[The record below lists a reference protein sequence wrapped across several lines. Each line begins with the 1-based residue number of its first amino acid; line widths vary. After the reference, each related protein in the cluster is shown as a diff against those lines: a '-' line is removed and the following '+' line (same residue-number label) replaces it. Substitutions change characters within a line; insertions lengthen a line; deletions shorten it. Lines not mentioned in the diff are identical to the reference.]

1 MGNFD
6 QNKIKTIM
14 KKIILFLAV
23 VIFAACSDDTDP
35 IIIDSTLP
43 NGTLS
48 VQRSGTFT
56 DQNGAG
62 STGTA
67 TIGTDT
73 QGTVFLAFNNA
84 FRTALATGTVTVYL
98 STSDTFT
105 PDPGNGNPN
114 LLLVGPVR
122 NAGENFFRIPSGTDL
137 GKYSHVILWC
147 GSVGIPFGNA
157 RLQ

>member
-1 MGNFD
+1 
-6 QNKIKTIM
+6 M
-14 KKIILFLAV
+14 KKVILFLF
-23 VIFAACSDDTDP
+23 VIILAACTEEGDP
-35 IIIDSTLP
+35 VIIDSALP
-43 NGTLS
+43 NGTLT

-62 STGTA
+62 SMGMA
-67 TIGTDT
+67 SIGPDS
-73 QGTVFLAFNNA
+73 QGTVFLAFNSA

-98 STSDTFT
+98 STSDSFT
-105 PDPGNGNPN
+105 PDPANGNPN

-122 NAGENFFRIPSGTDL
+122 NPGENFFRIPSGTDL

-157 RLQ
+157 KLQ

>member
-1 MGNFD
+1 
-6 QNKIKTIM
+6 M
-14 KKIILFLAV
+14 KKVFVFLAM

-35 IIIDSTLP
+35 ITIDSALP
-43 NGTLS
+43 SSVLT
-48 VQRSGTFT
+48 VQRSGTFI

-67 TIGTDT
+67 SIGSDNK
-73 QGTVFLAFNNA
+73 GAVFLAFNNA
-84 FRTALATGTVTVYL
+84 FKTALGTGTVTVYL

-105 PDPGNGNPN
+105 PDPANGNPN

-122 NAGENFFRIPSGTDL
+122 SAGENFFRIPSGADL

-157 RLQ
+157 RMQ

>member
-1 MGNFD
+1 
-6 QNKIKTIM
+6 M
-14 KKIILFLAV
+14 KKILFLLLIIGFV
-23 VIFAACSDDTDP
+23 SCSGEETPEVIDP
-35 IIIDSTLP
+35 TLP
-43 NGTLS
+43 NGSLTI
-48 VQRSGTFT
+48 QRSGNFV

-67 TIGTDT
+67 SIGIDS
-73 QGTVFLAFNNA
+73 QGTSFLAFNSV

-98 STSDTFT
+98 STSGTFN

-122 NAGENFFRIPSGTDL
+122 NPGENFFRIPSDADL
-137 GKYSHVILWC
+137 AKFTHVILWC